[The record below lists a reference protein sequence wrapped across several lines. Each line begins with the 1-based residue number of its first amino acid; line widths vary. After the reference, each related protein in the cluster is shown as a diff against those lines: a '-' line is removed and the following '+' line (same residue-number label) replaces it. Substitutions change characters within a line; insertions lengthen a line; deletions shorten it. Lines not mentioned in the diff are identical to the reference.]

1 MMFKRSFILRLL
13 TTLVLVPLT
22 LLLIWAPTLDVFYVL
37 FITTLACIGTIE
49 YFSLLRAKQIPAES
63 VAGVAAGTMVAIS
76 GMFGA
81 PGLTCLLLYVAIL
94 LVSLVH
100 VARTRLSVEGLAGSA
115 FGIIYV
121 GWFAA
126 HMILLHELPVT
137 GPGLVTILLVA
148 VSVTDAFA
156 YLGGSALGK
165 HKMAPRVSPA
175 KTWEGAAAGFLLT
188 LCAMAV
194 VYTISRRTGGW
205 PDWTLGRYVWVG
217 ALLSVVA
224 QIGDLAES
232 SMKRSAGV
240 KDSGAL
246 FPGHG
251 GVLDRCDGFLFAAP
265 ALYYL
270 AGPLF

>member
-22 LLLIWAPTLDVFYVL
+22 LLLIWAPPLDFFFSL
-37 FITTLACIGTIE
+37 FIATLACIGAIE
-49 YFSLLRAKQIPAES
+49 YFALLKAKQIPAETLP
-63 VAGVAAGTMVAIS
+63 GVAAATVVAIS
-76 GMFGA
+76 GHFGI
-81 PGLTCLLLYVAIL
+81 PGLTGLLMYGSIL
-94 LVSLVH
+94 LVSAVH
-100 VARTRLSVEGLAGSA
+100 VVRGRLSLEGLAGSA
-115 FGIIYV
+115 FGPVYV

-126 HMILLHELPVT
+126 HMILLHKLPQA
-137 GPGLVTILLVA
+137 GPGLVTVLLVA
-148 VSVTDAFA
+148 VAVTDAFA
-156 YLGGSALGK
+156 YLGGSAFGR
-165 HKMAPRVSPA
+165 HKLAPRVSPA
-175 KTWEGAAAGFLLT
+175 KTWEGAAVGFLLT
-188 LCAMAV
+188 LCGMAV
-194 VYTISRRTGGW
+194 VYAIGRRTGGW
-205 PDWTLGRYVWVG
+205 PDWTLARYVWVG

-265 ALYYL
+265 ALYYV
-270 AGPLF
+270 AANLF

>member
-22 LLLIWAPTLDVFYVL
+22 LLLIWAPPLGVFYVL
-37 FITTLACIGTIE
+37 FIATLACIGTIE
-49 YFSLLRAKQIPAES
+49 YFNLLRAKQIPAET
-63 VAGVAAGTMVAIS
+63 VAGVAAGTAVCLS

-81 PGLTCLLLYVAIL
+81 PGLTALLVYGGLL
-94 LVSLVH
+94 LVSAVH
-100 VARTRLSVEGLAGSA
+100 VVRTRLSVEGLAGSA

-126 HMILLHELPVT
+126 HMILLHQLPVA

-148 VSVTDAFA
+148 VAVTDAFA
-156 YLGGSALGK
+156 YLGGSAFGR
-165 HKMAPRVSPA
+165 HKLAPRVSPA
-175 KTWEGAAAGFLLT
+175 KTWEGAAAGVLVT

-194 VYTISRRTGGW
+194 VYAISRRTGGW
-205 PDWTLGRYVWVG
+205 PDWTLARYVGVG

-240 KDSGAL
+240 KDSGTL

-265 ALYYL
+265 ALYYV
-270 AGPLF
+270 AANLF